1 MRIGTYRVADRVLGQ
16 LNKVELPG
24 AATSL
29 VELDSSIGDDPDI
42 AVRYQNT
49 NVLIFRANDDVV
61 FNHGGWTTG
70 TTAKRMAGWG
80 PENVEILYDRGKL
93 GLKVEDVEHWFGDN
107 FALVV
112 HPDGKVEPYE
122 GNTE

>member
-1 MRIGTYRVADRVLGQ
+1 MRIGTYRVADRVLGS
-16 LNKVELPG
+16 LNEVELPG
-24 AATSL
+24 ANTSL
-29 VELDSSIGDDPDI
+29 VELDSEIDGDPDI
-42 AVRYQNT
+42 AVRYHQV

-80 PENVEILYDRGKL
+80 PESVEVLYDRGKL
-93 GLKVEDVEHWFGDN
+93 GLKVEGVEYEFGDN